1 MALEIVHPN
10 ALIKIL
16 STTKEVLS
24 QECDMENLSVCYP
37 WWLIEKWPAQVFS
50 NITFLDCDNTSSQSL
65 QDQGYTVICETINEH
80 NCQYDLVLE
89 MRSQLKPN
97 EIMKLVKPGGFIFSE
112 ANYGV
117 PNALEKSKDFVLVK
131 NLTKNSVTPPKNLS
145 VWPFWNWSTD
155 FFSV

>member
-16 STTKEVLS
+16 TITKEILS

-37 WWLIEKWPAQVFS
+37 WWLIDKWPAQVFS
-50 NITFLDCDNTSSQSL
+50 NITFLDCDPDVIQSL
-65 QDQGYTVICETINEH
+65 QEKGYTWICETYNAH
-80 NCQYDLVLE
+80 NQQYDLVLE

-117 PNALEKSKDFVLVK
+117 PNAL
-131 NLTKNSVTPPKNLS
+131 
-145 VWPFWNWSTD
+145 
-155 FFSV
+155 